1 MLVPRALS
9 WQLGM
14 FPPEPGTVFT
24 RTKYFPIITKNGNKN
39 WHCLHCKSQGVF
51 FLLGFGVFCKASSA
65 WNCHST
71 GNKGSTPAPSA
82 LLQHP
87 NGGWSKMIPFIFT
100 SWCWLRT
107 QPSAEYLTQIYWVGN
122 ETALP
127 PCTPTWRIPRKA
139 LLLPV
144 PATPPSRTSRFRDQW
159 WGKQLHKCCRN

>member
-1 MLVPRALS
+1 MATKI
-9 WQLGM
+9 
-14 FPPEPGTVFT
+14 GTVYT
-24 RTKYFPIITKNGNKN
+24 ER
-39 WHCLHCKSQGVF
+39 CKGF
-51 FLLGFGVFCKASSA
+51 FLLGFRVFCKACSA

-71 GNKGSTPAPSA
+71 GNKGSTPTPSA

-87 NGGWSKMIPFIFT
+87 NDGWSKMIPFVFT

-127 PCTPTWRIPRKA
+127 PRTPTWRIPRKP
-139 LLLPV
+139 LLLPI
-144 PATPPSRTSRFRDQW
+144 PATPPSRTSQFRDQW